1 MSTQK
6 MSISVALCAAAVLT
20 NNPVFAGDKDVN
32 VVNTP
37 DVNVANTP
45 DVNVINMPD
54 VVVAND
60 AEQPVPV
67 YVKSTPAT
75 DGDFRRI
82 SVLNDGVGLHS
93 LPAFEAEEPATLVE
107 AFQLGGINASDASLC
122 STTGSNSCWCQP
134 QLVAKVNIAS
144 GFLFKRFSGLA
155 LFSGKSDSIY
165 VQLPRP
171 MLVSPGSVDLG
182 AITNVFLEVAI
193 IGHSAAID
201 EYCSA
206 SVTLFTSPVE

>member
-1 MSTQK
+1 MSTKK
-6 MSISVALCAAAVLT
+6 MSISVALCATAVLT
-20 NNPVFAGDKDVN
+20 NNPVFAGDKKVN
-32 VVNTP
+32 VVNT
-37 DVNVANTP
+37 
-45 DVNVINMPD
+45 PD

-82 SVLNDGVGLHS
+82 SVLNDGFGAHS

-107 AFQLGGINASDASLC
+107 AFQLGGVNASDASLC
-122 STTGSNSCWCQP
+122 TTGSLSCWCEP
-134 QLVAKVNIAS
+134 QLVAEVNIVS
-144 GFLFKRFSGLA
+144 GSLFKRFTGLP

-182 AITNVFLEVAI
+182 AITNVYLDVVAI
-193 IGHSAAID
+193 GDSAATD
-201 EYCSA
+201 EYCTA
-206 SVTLFTSPVE
+206 SVTLFTSPVR